1 MKIKSLVCGAV
12 AGMMLLAGTAASS
25 VADAYQKIS
34 DGRITA
40 YLLEDGDD
48 EELPIAFQRQII
60 ASARAAQYGDYNKD
74 EYTVVL
80 LHEGDL
86 LYGMLGYQ
94 SNFYTDKE
102 TYDELMGKKHDGLAM
117 NDVLQI
123 KPYNGTLRSAMGV
136 YRINRPMF
144 VATGYCL
151 SNPAYG
157 TGGGRQYV
165 LPVMLVQQQ
174 IYDRQGNE
182 VNFSVPVEK

>member
-1 MKIKSLVCGAV
+1 MKAKSILCGVIASV
-12 AGMMLLAGTAASS
+12 MLLAGTAAAS
-25 VADAYQKIS
+25 VAEAYQKIS

-40 YLLEDGDD
+40 YLLEDGDA

-60 ASARAAQYGDYNKD
+60 ASARAAQYGDYSKD

-80 LHEGDL
+80 LREGDL

-102 TYDELMGKKHDGLAM
+102 TYDELMSKKHDGLAM

-123 KPYNGTLRSAMGV
+123 KPYHGTLRSAMGV

-151 SNPAYG
+151 NNPAYG

-182 VNFSVPVEK
+182 INFSVPVE

>member
-1 MKIKSLVCGAV
+1 MKAKSILCGVIASV
-12 AGMMLLAGTAASS
+12 MLLAAAATS

-40 YLLEDGDD
+40 YLLEDGDA
-48 EELPIAFQRQII
+48 EELPLAFQRQII
-60 ASARAAQYGDYNKD
+60 ASARAAQYGDYSKD
-74 EYTVVL
+74 EYTVAL
-80 LHEGDL
+80 LREGDL

-102 TYDELMGKKHDGLAM
+102 TYDELMSKKHDSLAM

-123 KPYNGTLRSAMGV
+123 KPYHGTLRSAMGV

-151 SNPAYG
+151 NNPAYG

-182 VNFSVPVEK
+182 INLSVPVE